1 MNYSNL
7 SLYASTEMA
16 NGYLDILNFRDIQPA
31 SDDYLFTVTQQY
43 SLRPDLLA
51 YDYYGEPN
59 LWWVF
64 AVRNKDVLLDP
75 VYDMLAGQRIYIP
88 SNQRIREYLGL

>member
-1 MNYSNL
+1 MTYSNL
-7 SLYASTEMA
+7 SLYASTSMT
-16 NGYLDILNFRDIQPA
+16 NGYLDILNLKDILPA
-31 SDDYLFTVTQQY
+31 SDDILFTVTQQY

-51 YDYYGEPN
+51 YDRYGEAD

-88 SNQRIREYLGL
+88 SNKRIRDYLGL